1 MPIGPDKFVT
11 MWLSILAY
19 EVMGTPFSYRK
30 FKGGLSVDY
39 VGYHLEYDRH
49 VAGISTKRAEWI
61 LQWID
66 TLERNGWMV
75 QGRAFIEFTGR
86 LSFVAR
92 VVTWLKPFMAP
103 LFAWSSVLARGTVMR
118 VPVLVYVTL
127 RFLKEQL
134 QRHGHWVN
142 ATAPWFSPKEAFRTD
157 AKCESGRIVLAGWS
171 TENGVENLKLARW
184 VQLGN
189 FPGTTSDALQR
200 RWRITVVLNSGG
212 VTGLLRCFFC
222 VWTFGEGWWIK
233 ELEDGNNRWYRQ

>member
-49 VAGISTKRAEWI
+49 VAGISTKRA
-61 LQWID
+61 
-66 TLERNGWMV
+66 ERNGWMV

-134 QRHGHWVN
+134 QRRVVYLFTN
-142 ATAPWFSPKEAFRTD
+142 
-157 AKCESGRIVLAGWS
+157 VL
-171 TENGVENLKLARW
+171 E
-184 VQLGN
+184 
-189 FPGTTSDALQR
+189 
-200 RWRITVVLNSGG
+200 
-212 VTGLLRCFFC
+212 
-222 VWTFGEGWWIK
+222 
-233 ELEDGNNRWYRQ
+233 